1 MLALTIL
8 GNNSALPAFGRNP
21 TAQVLQSNDEFFL
34 IDCGE
39 GTQMQMSRYKIKHSK
54 ITHIFISHLH
64 GDHYFGLIG
73 LLTTMSLLNRSQDL
87 HLFGPQRLKDII
99 DIQLA
104 VADTTLSYDLHFHPL
119 KNEEEI
125 CNTNKM
131 SVHAFKVNHKIE
143 CWGFLFKEKKNPRK
157 LDLEKAKAFEIPA
170 SFYEKLQKGE
180 DYTTKKGTFISNDSV
195 TIAASPP
202 KTYAYCADTIFDT
215 NLVDKIKGVNLL
227 YHESTYLKDLEE
239 KASARY
245 HSTTVQAATIAKL
258 AEVKHLMIGHFS
270 SKYESIDTF
279 LTEAKDVFPNTSLA
293 LEGSCYEI

>member
-1 MLALTIL
+1 MIEKFEK
-8 GNNSALPAFGRNP
+8 SF
-21 TAQVLQSNDEFFL
+21 
-34 IDCGE
+34 
-39 GTQMQMSRYKIKHSK
+39 KIEHKTK
-54 ITHIFISHLH
+54 KRKAE
-64 GDHYFGLIG
+64 
-73 LLTTMSLLNRSQDL
+73 N
-87 HLFGPQRLKDII
+87 
-99 DIQLA
+99 
-104 VADTTLSYDLHFHPL
+104 L

-125 CNTNKM
+125 CNTKKM

-157 LDLEKAKAFEIPA
+157 LNIEKAKAFEIPA

-195 TIAASPP
+195 TTAASPP

-245 HSTTVQAATIAKL
+245 HSTTIQAATIAKL
-258 AEVKHLMIGHFS
+258 AEVNHLMIGHFS
-270 SKYESIDTF
+270 SKYESVDTF